1 MDRMKPSLNCPIP
14 AIFERVSKRKF
25 TPQPIAPE
33 MIEQLLL
40 AATRAPSSGNM
51 QPWEFI
57 VIDDPGRKQ
66 EIVQSTYSGYFSK
79 GKNHQYWIAD
89 AAAVIVACANV
100 KRTVARYG
108 PAGAEWALIDTA
120 AAVQNLLLTA
130 TALGL
135 SGCWVG
141 GFNEQ
146 AMKEKLKIP
155 AYVRIVGLV
164 PIGYSEEEVSPK
176 SRLPLKW
183 VTHHNVYNAPFYD

>member
-1 MDRMKPSLNCPIP
+1 MNSKSNYAIP

-25 TPQPIAPE
+25 TEQPIAPE
-33 MIEQLLL
+33 ILEQLLL

-57 VIDDPGRKQ
+57 VIDEPATKQ
-66 EIVQSTYSGYFSK
+66 EIVRSTYNGYFSK
-79 GKNHQYWIAD
+79 GKNYQYWIAD
-89 AAAVIVACANV
+89 AAVVIVACTNV

-108 PAGAEWALIDTA
+108 PAGKEWALIDSA

-141 GFNEQ
+141 GINEQ
-146 AMKEKLKIP
+146 AIKTKLQIP
-155 AYVRIVGLV
+155 DYVRIIGLV
-164 PIGYSEEEVSPK
+164 PIGYSVEDASPK

-183 VTHHNVYNAPFYD
+183 VTHHNAYNVPFYD

>member
-1 MDRMKPSLNCPIP
+1 MNSKSNYAIP
-14 AIFERVSKRKF
+14 AIFERVSKRRF
-25 TPQPIAPE
+25 TKQPIAPE
-33 MIEQLLL
+33 ILEQLLL

-57 VIDDPGRKQ
+57 VIDEPDKKQ
-66 EIVQSTYSGYFSK
+66 EIVRSTYSGYFSQ
-79 GKNHQYWIAD
+79 GKNYQYWIAD
-89 AAAVIVACANV
+89 AAVVIVACTNV

-108 PAGAEWALIDTA
+108 PAGKEWALIDSA

-141 GFNEQ
+141 GINEQ
-146 AMKEKLKIP
+146 EIKASLRIP
-155 AYVRIVGLV
+155 DYVRIIGLV
-164 PIGYSEEEVSPK
+164 PIGYSEEDATPK

-183 VTHHNVYNAPFYD
+183 VTHLNAYNIPFYD

>member
-1 MDRMKPSLNCPIP
+1 MKSDSYYPIP
-14 AIFERVSKRKF
+14 AIFERMSKRKF
-25 TPQPIAPE
+25 TQQPIAPE
-33 MIEQLLL
+33 MLEQLLL

-57 VIDDPGRKQ
+57 VIDEPGKKQ
-66 EIVQSTYSGYFSK
+66 EIVRSTYSGYFSK
-79 GKNHQYWIAD
+79 GKNYQYWIAD
-89 AAAVIVACANV
+89 AAVVIVACTNV

-108 PAGAEWALIDTA
+108 PAGAEWAMIDTA

-141 GFNEQ
+141 GINEQ
-146 AMKEKLKIP
+146 AIKASLQIP
-155 AYVRIVGLV
+155 DYVRIVGLV
-164 PIGYSEEEVSPK
+164 PIGYSVEEATPK

-183 VTHHNVYNAPFYD
+183 VTHHNAYNVPFYD

>member
-1 MDRMKPSLNCPIP
+1 MNSKSDYAIP

-25 TPQPIAPE
+25 TEQPIAPE
-33 MIEQLLL
+33 ILEQLLL

-57 VIDDPGRKQ
+57 VIDEPDKKQ
-66 EIVQSTYSGYFSK
+66 EIVRSTYSGYFSK
-79 GKNHQYWIAD
+79 GRNYQYWIAD
-89 AAAVIVACANV
+89 AAVVIVACSNV

-108 PAGAEWALIDTA
+108 PAGKEWALIDSA

-141 GFNEQ
+141 GIKEQ
-146 AMKEKLKIP
+146 AIKASLLIP
-155 AYVRIVGLV
+155 DYVRIIGLV
-164 PIGYSEEEVSPK
+164 PIGYSVEDATPK

-183 VTHHNVYNAPFYD
+183 VTHHNAYNVPFYD

>member
-1 MDRMKPSLNCPIP
+1 MNSKSDYAIP

-25 TPQPIAPE
+25 TEQPIALE
-33 MIEQLLL
+33 ILEQLLL
-40 AATRAPSSGNM
+40 AATHAPSSGNM

-57 VIDDPGRKQ
+57 VIDEPDKKQ
-66 EIVQSTYSGYFSK
+66 EIVRSTYSGYFSK
-79 GKNHQYWIAD
+79 GKNYQYWIAD
-89 AAAVIVACANV
+89 AAVVIVACTNV

-108 PAGAEWALIDTA
+108 PAGKEWALIDSA

-141 GFNEQ
+141 GINEQ
-146 AMKEKLKIP
+146 EIKAILLIP
-155 AYVRIVGLV
+155 DYVRIIGLV
-164 PIGYSEEEVSPK
+164 PIGYSEEDATPK

-183 VTHHNVYNAPFYD
+183 VTHHNAYNVPFYD